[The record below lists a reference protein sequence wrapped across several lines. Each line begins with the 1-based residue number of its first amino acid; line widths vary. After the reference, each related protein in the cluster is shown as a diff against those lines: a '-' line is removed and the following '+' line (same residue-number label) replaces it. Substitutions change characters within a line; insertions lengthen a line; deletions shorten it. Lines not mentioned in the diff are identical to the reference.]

1 MNVFRF
7 WPRDTSSCS
16 CCICRSR
23 LEASAHRAALAQA
36 ATEEHQVISS
46 GENRQ
51 RTIHFSCSSATA
63 QALPEIFECSVLRLG
78 HSHPLKSLKGWTA
91 VPESSPSHIPSSL
104 SLSLSLHDA
113 LSSFK
118 SRISAAFSWALRTA
132 RLGTTRLP
140 CAARLDESTT
150 RTSSARL
157 PALSQCL
164 DSCQKHGG
172 TVPERLSH
180 QCRCG
185 SCRRSTARLQTPL
198 LQQVQDS

>member
-104 SLSLSLHDA
+104 SLSLPTRCPLVIQVANLRSLQLGVEDCKVGHDKA
-113 LSSFK
+113 TLRGSARRVDDSHELGSASSSFPVPG
-118 SRISAAFSWALRTA
+118 FVPEA
-132 RLGTTRLP
+132 RRH
-140 CAARLDESTT
+140 CA
-150 RTSSARL
+150 RTSFA
-157 PALSQCL
+157 PVQMWQLS
-164 DSCQKHGG
+164 
-172 TVPERLSH
+172 P
-180 QCRCG
+180 
-185 SCRRSTARLQTPL
+185 
-198 LQQVQDS
+198 